1 MMFQRAAYIAR
12 FKFNLKNAAK
22 KNKED
27 KEVITYIY
35 IYFFLCLQVSVCSVL
50 FCVSMMV
57 MWGLMSSHVGLN

>member
-27 KEVITYIY
+27 KEVIIYIY
-35 IYFFLCLQVSVCSVL
+35 IYISIYFMPSGLCVL
-50 FCVSMMV
+50 FCSVYR
-57 MWGLMSSHVGLN
+57 W

>member
-35 IYFFLCLQVSVCSVL
+35 IFFYAYRSLCVL
-50 FCVSMMV
+50 FCSVYR
-57 MWGLMSSHVGLN
+57 

>member
-27 KEVITYIY
+27 KEVITYIHIFY
-35 IYFFLCLQVSVCSVL
+35 AYRSLCVL
-50 FCVSMMV
+50 FCSVYRE
-57 MWGLMSSHVGLN
+57 